1 MARVIGF
8 IGGGK
13 KTMVSVSERNPLPV
27 YVVGGDGG
35 GGGVNFLSGNSNP
48 TPDVGSSGDVY
59 LNTTTGD
66 LFKKDDDSW
75 NLLMNLVGPQGP
87 QGPRGEQGPKGDPGD
102 QGPKGDKGDPG
113 EQGPPGRGIAGIT
126 YDADT
131 NELVFSMTDSTEIRL
146 PWPAP

>member
-8 IGGGK
+8 IGSDK
-13 KTMVSVSERNPLPV
+13 KTTVSVSERNPLPV
-27 YVVGGDGG
+27 YVVGG
-35 GGGVNFLSGNSNP
+35 GGGVNFLSGDSDP

-66 LFKKDDDSW
+66 LFKKDGDSW

-87 QGPRGEQGPKGDPGD
+87 QGPQGEQGPKGDPGD

-113 EQGPPGRGIAGIT
+113 EQGPPGRGIADII

-131 NELVFSMTDSTEIRL
+131 NELVFEMTDSSEVRI
-146 PWPAP
+146 PWPTP